1 MKKLILIVSIIF
13 VSVIEALPQWTSND
27 AVNTP
32 ICTANGDQ
40 AVSKISNTSD
50 GGCYMAWFDN
60 RNGSYAVYLQ
70 RVNKYG
76 VAQLAPNGLLIS
88 NNPQSSSLVDWDM
101 ITDSDDN
108 AVIVFTD
115 TRNGGAINPF
125 AYKISPNGNFLWG
138 PNGVQLSND
147 FSIFQAN
154 PKVAET
160 SDNNFVITWPYS
172 SSPRK
177 IALQKLNSAGVPQ
190 WGATPIYLS
199 GSATENLD
207 YPGVVTS
214 NSGSVIASW
223 SGYTGSFIVAGN
235 YRIYT
240 QKFSSTGTRVWNAT
254 QDTVYSLFRITGF
267 FVPRFISDG
276 NNGALYAWTD
286 NRNNNNRRSS
296 FVQHYTSSGTILF
309 PLNGAECS
317 IEADLLKL
325 DPWVSYVP
333 STDEVYLFWYM
344 TNLAQSSYAVYGQ
357 KFNSTGVRQWGD
369 NGIAYKPFSNAQPAF
384 IKCYTLNK
392 SAVVTYMEAIF
403 GSSDYLLKAFNVNP
417 DNTMG
422 WGGNIIT
429 TSSIISSKSRMAAT
443 PIDMNGMTKLVWSD
457 GRNGTSDLYAQ
468 NLNFDGTLG
477 FKALGLNVTI
487 GIEGFWNGT
496 TQVQDTMR
504 FYLRD
509 DIAPY
514 NVIDSSIVYLSSTGN
529 GFAFFPNAPDD
540 NYYIQTRHRNALE
553 TWSSNTI
560 ALSNGN
566 LIPFDFTSSQ
576 NQTFGNNS
584 VLKAGRYCSYSGD
597 VNHDGVIDVV
607 DGSLVDNDV
616 LIFATG
622 YLDTDVN
629 GDGTV
634 DLSDLSI
641 VDNNTYNIV
650 VLMRP

>member
-1 MKKLILIVSIIF
+1 MKKLILIVTFIF
-13 VSVIEALPQWTSND
+13 LSVMEALPQWTTNSS
-27 AVNTP
+27 VNTP

-76 VAQLAPNGLLIS
+76 VAQLTPNGLLIS
-88 NNPQSSSLVDWDM
+88 NSPQSSSLVDWDM
-101 ITDSDDN
+101 ITDSNDN

-147 FSIFQAN
+147 FSIFQSN
-154 PKVAET
+154 PKVTET

-214 NSGSVIASW
+214 DNGSVIASW

-240 QKFSSTGTRVWNAT
+240 QKFSSIGTRVWNAT
-254 QDTVYSLFRITGF
+254 QDTVYSLFRISGF
-267 FVPRFISDG
+267 FVPRFLSDG

-296 FVQHYTSSGTILF
+296 FVQHYTSAGTILF
-309 PLNGAECS
+309 PLNGAEGS
-317 IEADLLKL
+317 TATDLLKL

-333 STDEVYLFWYM
+333 STDEVYMFWYM
-344 TNLAQSSYAVYGQ
+344 TNVNQNSFAIYGQ
-357 KFNSTGVRQWGD
+357 KFNSTGIRQWGD
-369 NGIAYKPFSNAQPAF
+369 SGIAYRPFGGTQPSF
-384 IKCYTLNK
+384 IKCYTMNT
-392 SAVVTYMEAIF
+392 SAVVTYMDIISS
-403 GSSDYLLKAFNVNP
+403 GSNVALRAFNVNS
-417 DNTMG
+417 NSSKG
-422 WGGNIIT
+422 WGGKIVT
-429 TSSIISSKSRMAAT
+429 TSSKVSDKGRMAAS
-443 PIDMNGMTKLVWSD
+443 PVDMNNMTKLVWSE
-457 GRNGTSDLYAQ
+457 GPAGTSDIYEQ
-468 NLNFDGTLG
+468 NLNSDGTLG

-509 DIAPY
+509 DVAPY
-514 NVIDSSIVYLSSTGN
+514 NVVDSSTVYLSSTGN
-529 GFAFFPNAPDD
+529 GFAFFLNAPDG
-540 NYYIQTRHRNALE
+540 NHYIQTRHRNALE

-566 LIPFDFTSSQ
+566 LVPFDFTTSQ

-584 VLKAGRYCSYSGD
+584 VLKSGRYCSNSGD
-597 VNHDGVIDVV
+597 VNHDGAIDVT

-616 LIFATG
+616 LIFAAG

-629 GDGTV
+629 GDTTV

-641 VDNNTYNIV
+641 VDNNIFIIV
-650 VLMRP
+650 TLMRP